1 VLQQRHI
8 HAIVPAADMDRARA
22 YWEGTVGLTPTTVRS
37 NFVIYQCLDSWFALS
52 RSGGAGTAKSTTAA
66 FMSQDLAADVADLKA
81 RGVVFEEYDY
91 PTLKTTDSVADM
103 GTFHA
108 AWFRD
113 SEGNIIGLV
122 QFAEPPL

>member
-1 VLQQRHI
+1 
-8 HAIVPAADMDRARA
+8 
-22 YWEGTVGLTPTTVRS
+22 
-37 NFVIYQCLDSWFALS
+37 
-52 RSGGAGTAKSTTAA
+52 
-66 FMSQDLAADVADLKA
+66 
-81 RGVVFEEYDY
+81 
-91 PTLKTTDSVADM
+91 M

>member
-1 VLQQRHI
+1 MLQERHI
-8 HAIVPAADMDRARA
+8 HAVVPAADLDRART
-22 YWEGTVGLTPTTVRS
+22 YWEGTVGLKPTTIRS

-52 RSGGAGTAKSTTAA
+52 KSGGAGTAQSTAAA
-66 FMSQDLAADVADLKA
+66 FMSHDLAADVAELKG

-91 PTLKTTDSVADM
+91 PTLKTVDSIADT